1 QVTGGG
7 RVASGPG
14 QCDRTETTIPAF
26 RPHAFTA
33 TTSDHSAV
41 MLLARYTN
49 GPVKLCAGYEQI
61 RFLAPS
67 DPQTAFTDI
76 SGDFICLGC
85 TAFNNTN
92 INNAAFGVNGLA
104 DGIMQ
109 IAWTGV
115 KYAVTNQLDIN

>member
-1 QVTGGG
+1 
-7 RVASGPG
+7 
-14 QCDRTETTIPAF
+14 
-26 RPHAFTA
+26 
-33 TTSDHSAV
+33 
-41 MLLARYTN
+41 LY
-49 GPVKLCAGYEQI
+49 AGYEQI

-115 KYAVTNQLDIN
+115 KYAVTNQLDVIAAYYHYTQNSFFGTAAGAAP